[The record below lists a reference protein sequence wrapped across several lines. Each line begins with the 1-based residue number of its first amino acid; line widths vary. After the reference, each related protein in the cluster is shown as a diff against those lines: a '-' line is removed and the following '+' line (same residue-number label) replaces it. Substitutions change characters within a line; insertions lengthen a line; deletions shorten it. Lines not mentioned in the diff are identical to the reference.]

1 MKLTLRPAIDS
12 DREAVCALCVRL
24 DPRDY
29 LPDAWDAWLASPGN
43 EMLLAHRGE
52 ALIGCVFSALV
63 APGQVFSQGLRVHP
77 DYHRL
82 GVGTLLMH
90 EQRRRLK
97 ERKIRVA
104 FGVTGANNRRAR
116 TFFRTVGWNELAIVH
131 RRHLPQWTKS
141 GAAAASSASFPDGL
155 LVSREGLAHFRR
167 VYFSA
172 DARWLEQAAS
182 EGRWHAR
189 DGAHVLLDPPS
200 AEFGTWVVA
209 LGGKPASLSALL
221 SELSPPWSQPRGLT
235 VESADR
241 PEIQSVLDGLGFHP
255 PEPDDSYVV
264 VECRI

>member
-1 MKLTLRPAIDS
+1 MALTVREAIDS
-12 DREAVCALCVRL
+12 DREAIRALCERL

-29 LPDAWDAWLASPGN
+29 LPDAWDAWLASPEN
-43 EMLLAHRGE
+43 QMLLAHRE
-52 ALIGCVFSALV
+52 KALIGCVFSALV

-97 ERKIRVA
+97 ERKIRIA
-104 FGVTGANNRRAR
+104 LGVTGANNQRAR
-116 TFFRTVGWNELAIVH
+116 TFFRSIGWNELATVH
-131 RRHLPQWTKS
+131 RRRLPQWTKS
-141 GAAAASSASFPDGL
+141 GSGTASSALIPDRL

-167 VYFSA
+167 IYFSA
-172 DARWLEQAAS
+172 DTHWLEQAAS

-209 LGGKPASLSALL
+209 LGGTPTSLAALL

-235 VESADR
+235 VEGADR